1 MLTTSAQEAAD
12 ADPVD
17 EELQLLAQLARGRVI
32 ATHSSTRAVASR
44 LERLG
49 QARQVH
55 FLDFA
60 ITEAGR
66 SRLKQRAFIPVA
78 TFTGIVDLAA
88 PQASTISIEAMAHGL
103 AIINRWA
110 GATELPIS
118 VAQHSNLVADIF
130 VTLYPALAG
139 DVIHARLHDGHE
151 YVVGD
156 KIRPIVARLALDWPG
171 VRKAVADIKAEVDS
185 AILEALCLLPP
196 SPEVAAAVAHADEVA
211 LATEWK
217 LLIPHANGAAPFETP
232 PFKRIRSIKP
242 LAWPDAEAAFL
253 GALKRDIAQYGL
265 VRP

>member
-1 MLTTSAQEAAD
+1 MITPPPD
-12 ADPVD
+12 HADPAD

-32 ATHSSTRAVASR
+32 ATHSSTKAVASR

-60 ITEAGR
+60 ITEAGHH
-66 SRLKQRAFIPVA
+66 RLKQRAFIPVA

-88 PQASTISIEAMAHGL
+88 PHHSTISIEAMAHGL

-118 VAQHSNLVADIF
+118 VAQHSNLVANIF
-130 VTLYPALAG
+130 LTLYPALAG
-139 DVIHARLHDGHE
+139 DIIYARLHDAHE
-151 YVVGD
+151 YIIGD
-156 KIRPIVARLALDWPG
+156 KIRPIVARLALDCPG
-171 VRKAVADIKAEVDS
+171 VGKAIENIKAEVDT
-185 AILEALCLLPP
+185 AILESLCLPPP
-196 SPEVAAAVAHADEVA
+196 SDAVAEAVAHADEVA

-217 LLIPHANGAAPFETP
+217 LLIPQANGAAPFDTS

-253 GALKRDIAQYGL
+253 GALKRDIAQHGL

>member
-1 MLTTSAQEAAD
+1 MTPPPSQYE
-12 ADPVD
+12 ADPAE
-17 EELQLLAQLARGRVI
+17 EELQLLAQLARGHVR
-32 ATHSSTRAVASR
+32 ARHPSTQQVAFR
-44 LERLG
+44 LDRLG
-49 QARQVH
+49 EARQVQ
-55 FLDFA
+55 FLHFA

-66 SRLKQRAFIPVA
+66 TRLKKRAFIPVA
-78 TFTGIVDLAA
+78 TYAGIVDLAA
-88 PQASTISIEAMAHGL
+88 PHHSMISIEAMAHGL

-139 DVIHARLHDGHE
+139 DVIYARLHDGHE
-151 YVVGD
+151 YIIGD

-171 VRKAVADIKAEVDS
+171 IGKAVADIKAEVDT
-185 AILEALCLLPP
+185 AILESLCLPPP
-196 SPEVAAAVAHADEVA
+196 SAAIAEAVAHADEVA

-217 LLIPHANGAAPFETP
+217 LLIPHANGAAPFDTP

-253 GALKRDIAQYGL
+253 GALKRDIAQHGL
-265 VRP
+265 VQR